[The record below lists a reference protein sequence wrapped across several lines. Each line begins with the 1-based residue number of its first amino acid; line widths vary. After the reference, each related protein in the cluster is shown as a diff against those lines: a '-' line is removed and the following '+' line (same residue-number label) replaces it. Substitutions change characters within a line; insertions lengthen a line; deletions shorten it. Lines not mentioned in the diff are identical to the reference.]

1 MNTQRSCLSG
11 HSLVELVSVLYFMS
25 LSKCLLVLVCI
36 YIFKLIASLT
46 HIVYQ
51 TKLKQYDDFQLA
63 IKILQLML
71 RYPLLTF
78 TTTFSIRKN
87 ILPDG
92 LFIYLSSK
100 QSLVRDWF
108 RGQHC
113 HLKAKRFCFSIVE
126 FACSPPGTSTVQ
138 RHARCSGFVPTLTS
152 PTQLCGGQ
160 L

>member
-11 HSLVELVSVLYFMS
+11 HSLVQLVSVLHFMS

-51 TKLKQYDDFQLA
+51 TKLKQYDDLQLA
-63 IKILQLML
+63 IQILQLML
-71 RYPLLTF
+71 RYPLLPF
-78 TTTFSIRKN
+78 N
-87 ILPDG
+87 ILPDR
-92 LFIYLSSK
+92 LFIYLLSK
-100 QSLVRDWF
+100 QYLVRDWF
-108 RGQHC
+108 RGYHC
-113 HLKAKRFCFSIVE
+113 HLKAKRFCFPIVE

-138 RHARCSGFVPTLTS
+138 RHAHCSGFVPTLTS